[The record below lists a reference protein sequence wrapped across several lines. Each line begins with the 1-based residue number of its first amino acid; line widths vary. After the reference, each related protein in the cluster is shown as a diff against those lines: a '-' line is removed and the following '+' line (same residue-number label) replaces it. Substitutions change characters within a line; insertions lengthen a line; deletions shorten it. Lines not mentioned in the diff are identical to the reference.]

1 MRTIKSLILSFHL
14 ARYFFPSF
22 PETQAL
28 VSESKLHSYLLSLE
42 GFDEGGFL
50 SADIGA
56 GAAMQIDV
64 KVVSA
69 AAGVLP
75 DQSSSVCFGDGD
87 LSV

>member
-1 MRTIKSLILSFHL
+1 MLDISFSPFLKHKHL
-14 ARYFFPSF
+14 YRRPNR
-22 PETQAL
+22 
-28 VSESKLHSYLLSLE
+28 HSYLLSLE

-75 DQSSSVCFGDGD
+75 DQSGSVCFGDGD